1 VSSFLFTPGVAGEPP
16 LPALLRHLVLSDEPH
31 KPPTSL
37 GGFWCYNVV
46 MIQWEYRESCELN
59 AWLERTRIRFPAL
72 RGFHVPNEN
81 PGRNK
86 TERMRIGA
94 LRKRMGV
101 KSGVCDWFF
110 FYPPNVRI
118 ALELKK
124 PEVAGKSYPS
134 KDEKE
139 WLDYFASCGFQ
150 AIVARGWNE
159 ARVFV
164 ERVLKENGTDVK
176 SSPFDDCPF

>member
-1 VSSFLFTPGVAGEPP
+1 MYNYGSGVEEWLPRLAHDQEHAGSIPAPATISPVALF
-16 LPALLRHLVLSDEPH
+16 
-31 KPPTSL
+31 
-37 GGFWCYNVV
+37 CYNGL
-46 MIQWEYRESCELN
+46 MIQWEFRESCELN
-59 AWLERTRIRFPAL
+59 AWLERTQVRFPQL

-86 TERMRIGA
+86 AERARIGA
-94 LRKRMGV
+94 LRRRMGV

-110 FYPPNVRI
+110 FYPPDVRI

-124 PEVAGKSYPS
+124 PEAAGKSYPS
-134 KDEKE
+134 KDEKA
-139 WLDYFASCGFQ
+139 WLEYFSRCGFR
-150 AIVARGWNE
+150 AFVARGWNE
-159 ARVFV
+159 ARILV

>member
-1 VSSFLFTPGVAGEPP
+1 MWYSEL
-16 LPALLRHLVLSDEPH
+16 
-31 KPPTSL
+31 
-37 GGFWCYNVV
+37 
-46 MIQWEYRESCELN
+46 MIQWEFRESCELN

-110 FYPPNVRI
+110 FYPPDVRI
-118 ALELKK
+118 AIELKK
-124 PEVAGKSYPS
+124 PEAAGKSYATR
-134 KDEKE
+134 EERE
-139 WLDYFASCGFQ
+139 WLDYFAGCGFRVF
-150 AIVARGWNE
+150 VARG
-159 ARVFV
+159 AIQA
-164 ERVLKENGTDVK
+164 ERFIEQVLGESGVRGV
-176 SSPFDDCPF
+176 DDSIF